1 MEQIRAAIFQMSGEP
16 RIDVEAEE
24 RPAELKADP
33 DRFWALA
40 GPHRQKV
47 YNFIYKSLSFSPEAD
62 DVYQDTLLRG
72 LKYIRSYDEKKDFGS
87 WLFAIAH
94 NEIKKHLKRSQSRA
108 YRPLAESFPDPDGSL
123 RAALVREVYLFAE
136 GLKPRHKE
144 IFFLFYDSGF
154 SIAEISH
161 ITGLRGGNVKFILN
175 RARKVLKER
184 FGECHGT
191 P

>member
-1 MEQIRAAIFQMSGEP
+1 MEQTRAALFQLSGKP
-16 RIDVEAEE
+16 QIKAEAKVGST
-24 RPAELKADP
+24 ELRADP
-33 DRFWALA
+33 DRFWELA
-40 GPHRQKV
+40 GPQRQKL
-47 YNFIYKSLSFSPEAD
+47 YNFIHKSLSFSVEAD
-62 DVYQDTLLRG
+62 DVYQETLLRS
-72 LKYIRSYDEKKDFGS
+72 LKYIRSYDEKKNFGS

-94 NEIKKHLKRSQSRA
+94 NEVKKYLKHSRSGA
-108 YRPLAESFPDPDGSL
+108 FRPLAESLPDQDGSP

-161 ITGLRGGNVKFILN
+161 ITGMRGGNVKFILN
-175 RARKVLKER
+175 RARKVLRER
-184 FGECHGT
+184 FGEYHGK

>member
-1 MEQIRAAIFQMSGEP
+1 MEQTRAALFKLSGMP
-16 RIDVEAEE
+16 RSDAEATE
-24 RPAELKADP
+24 RPAELRADP
-33 DRFWALA
+33 DYFWELA
-40 GPHRQKV
+40 SPHKQKL
-47 YNFIYKSLSFSPEAD
+47 YNFIHKALSFSEEAD
-62 DVYQDTLLRG
+62 DVYQETLLRG
-72 LKYIRSYDEKKDFGS
+72 LKYIRSYDEKKNFGS

-94 NEIKKHLKRSQSRA
+94 NEVKKHLKNSRGRA
-108 YRPLAESFPDPDGSL
+108 RFALAESLPAQDGSP

-161 ITGLRGGNVKFILN
+161 ITGKRSGNVKFILN
-175 RARKVLKER
+175 RARKVLRER
-184 FGECHGT
+184 LGASDEQ